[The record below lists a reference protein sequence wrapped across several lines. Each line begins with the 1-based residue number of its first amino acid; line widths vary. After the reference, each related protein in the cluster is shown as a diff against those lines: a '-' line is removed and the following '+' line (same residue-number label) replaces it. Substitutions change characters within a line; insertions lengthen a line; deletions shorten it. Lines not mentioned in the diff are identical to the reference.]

1 VVTGCNQVDN
11 NTTAAHLPASIA
23 CLLPQDPVQLSHDI
37 TRATVT
43 NQRQASIQHI
53 SAIQDIDGDP
63 STREQVILNDDLSC
77 HNLHQR
83 QRGRRH
89 RAGAYTL
96 ERNDIHVTMFQ
107 FWAKSVDTN
116 VLKKLGNLAENFNIA
131 TIGLSD

>member
-53 SAIQDIDGDP
+53 SAIQDIDGENKSSWTMTYHATTSISD
-63 STREQVILNDDLSC
+63 SVEDATELALTLWKETTFMLRCFSFGLTRSIPM
-77 HNLHQR
+77 
-83 QRGRRH
+83 
-89 RAGAYTL
+89 Y
-96 ERNDIHVTMFQ
+96 
-107 FWAKSVDTN
+107 
-116 VLKKLGNLAENFNIA
+116 
-131 TIGLSD
+131 